1 MGGGWRSKKISG
13 REKERS
19 RVEWKGECVRG
30 KMKMRERGR
39 EREKD
44 MELDQQNNYRQWK
57 QSVPMD
63 DTMACAVSLDDDL
76 RRRRRRRKKKKS
88 WAGGRVAAGLH
99 RGNPVSLFSAA
110 QSKGTYFW
118 KVWAW
123 STAAARSVSIAGRS
137 IHLDIWEGADKC
149 YEKQTHTMR
158 CDVKVTLKYPHKVIS
173 SHQYVPGGG
182 WTLRYVNK
190 YK

>member
-1 MGGGWRSKKISG
+1 
-13 REKERS
+13 
-19 RVEWKGECVRG
+19 
-30 KMKMRERGR
+30 MRERGR

-110 QSKGTYFW
+110 QSKGTYF
-118 KVWAW
+118 
-123 STAAARSVSIAGRS
+123 
-137 IHLDIWEGADKC
+137 
-149 YEKQTHTMR
+149 
-158 CDVKVTLKYPHKVIS
+158 
-173 SHQYVPGGG
+173 
-182 WTLRYVNK
+182 
-190 YK
+190 